1 MDGRRLAWLLAKA
14 KLHLITSPSSSSR
27 LKKSES
33 RGGVNS
39 ASLIDAD
46 GRQPD
51 RDRGR
56 PLVSQ
61 KKERNNIRWESR
73 CPPGKTASCSTAAF
87 LVQVQRLRAAGDGN
101 GRTGMRSAYEA
112 DRLLIGRGHESDL
125 DHKSRA
131 WILQ

>member
-61 KKERNNIRWESR
+61 KKREKQYPMGIEMPSR
-73 CPPGKTASCSTAAF
+73 QNRILFNGGFFSSSSTPASRRRRKWKNWDEIC
-87 LVQVQRLRAAGDGN
+87 L
-101 GRTGMRSAYEA
+101 
-112 DRLLIGRGHESDL
+112 
-125 DHKSRA
+125 
-131 WILQ
+131 